1 MSQSAAPLPD
11 AKPARQSAIIHLA
24 RLMGSDAES
33 HDILGLAQALAPLD
47 YSDPQNNLLSLAID
61 RDGYGKRFSMQQLE
75 QIAQCSLGGSDEAW
89 SLANSPP
96 LIDWLDRKL
105 SNRSGPILPDLALK
119 CIQLADGA
127 DLKRRGARLCKAL
140 LDKSEPKEL
149 GISAFVAASRRMG
162 LSLSSLVLDGSDPPR
177 QVPMAYFARD
187 PDALDVF
194 IAEGGN
200 LRMDAGGSPL
210 WEAWRDAAQRR
221 RDDVLAKRLDSWA
234 KEHESNR
241 ENQREISE
249 YFQALSSY
257 NGEEKLRG
265 RKDWTELRD
274 PKGRT
279 TMMAM
284 AQGRSA
290 SAKTWWD
297 VKKAL
302 PAAAATDHDG
312 RSLWHYY
319 FAKGKD
325 AAIGTPKFLAAHVP
339 LCPDAEGCGILP
351 SVWRM
356 RDASGRPTSTHE
368 WFFSENGTAK
378 AKPMAIDWFGC
389 ANDSLAT
396 ECAHFLIHERYID
409 KPEGNRNVMKLAQ
422 LTMELDDA
430 SFRQLHPAM
439 LGALAFNLAICGYK
453 SNTPEPQRVER
464 LDLLL
469 SFGAHVHISEER
481 KTFLECH
488 AHPSL
493 FGKIEASFGAIDFRN
508 QLGRDIPDPHSNGLA
523 KGSARI

>member
-1 MSQSAAPLPD
+1 MTKSAAPLLD
-11 AKPARQSAIIHLA
+11 AKPARPSSTIHLA
-24 RLMGSDAES
+24 GLMGSDADS

-47 YSDPQNNLLSLAID
+47 YSEPKTNLLRLAIE
-61 RDGYGKRFSMQQLE
+61 REGYGKRFSMEQIE
-75 QIAQCSLGGSDEAW
+75 QIAQCSTGGADEAW
-89 SLANSPP
+89 RLANSPV
-96 LIDWLDRKL
+96 LIDWLERKL
-105 SNRSGPILPDLALK
+105 SNRLEPILPDLALR
-119 CIQLADGA
+119 CIQLAEA
-127 DLKRRGARLCKAL
+127 AELKRRGARLCKAL
-140 LDKSEPKEL
+140 LVKSEPKEL

-162 LSLSSLVLDGSDPPR
+162 LGLSSLVQDDSEPPR

-210 WEAWRDAAQRR
+210 WEAWRDAARR
-221 RDDVLAKRLDSWA
+221 RHDDALSKRLDAWA
-234 KEHESNR
+234 KEHESNH

-249 YFQALSSY
+249 YFQMLSSY

-284 AQGRSA
+284 AQGRSS
-290 SAKTWWD
+290 SAKSWWD
-297 VKKAL
+297 VKKAW

-339 LCPDAEGCGILP
+339 LTPDAEGCGILP

-368 WFFSENGTAK
+368 WFFSENGAAQ

-389 ANDSLAT
+389 SQDAIAT

-422 LTMELDDA
+422 LTIELDGA

-439 LGALAFNLAICGYK
+439 LGALAFNLGICGYK
-453 SNTPEPQRVER
+453 SNTPEPARSDR

-469 SFGAHVHISEER
+469 SLGAHAEISKER
-481 KTFLECH
+481 HAFLECH
-488 AHPSL
+488 AHPS
-493 FGKIEASFGAIDFRN
+493 FFEKIQASFGAVDLRN
-508 QLGRDIPDPHSNGLA
+508 QLGRDIPDPQTGCSA
-523 KGSARI
+523 KSSARI